1 MFTNCEINFL
11 ISKKLKTNLNTL
23 PNITFDIVYD
33 YKIKLSNEI
42 FKIYPDIKINKL
54 NDYNL
59 RPRIIILIW

>member
-11 ISKKLKTNLNTL
+11 TSKKLKTNLNTL

-33 YKIKLSNEI
+33 YKIKLSNEL

-59 RPRIIILIW
+59 RPRIIILI